1 MRYKVIL
8 SYDGS
13 SFRGW
18 QIQPHD
24 ISVQGCLQNAL
35 TTLLGEETTVTGA
48 GRTDTGVHAVGYCA
62 HFDSQRDLDATD
74 FRYKLNAILPSS
86 VVVHEITT
94 IGEDFHARFGATS
107 RSYVYFLHRTK
118 DPFIQNRSYRC
129 GYPLD
134 VDAMNRAAAMILG
147 THDFSCFEKT
157 GGNNKTSVCTITK
170 AEWVTYTPDHVRM
183 LGFPAQE
190 GDYLAFHI
198 TADRF
203 LRNMVRAITGTL
215 VDIGRGRRPVEWMQE
230 VLESGDRCAAG
241 ESVPGHALFLVDVKY

>member
-8 SYDGS
+8 SYDGKP
-13 SFRGW
+13 FRGW
-18 QIQPHD
+18 QVQPQD

-35 TTLLGEETTVTGA
+35 STLLGEEITVTGA

-62 HFDSQRDLDATD
+62 HFDSQRDLDAED
-74 FRYKLNAILPSS
+74 FRYKLNAILPAS
-86 VVVHEITT
+86 VSVHEVSTV
-94 IGEDFHARFGATS
+94 GEDFHARFGAVS

-118 DPFIQNRSYRC
+118 DPFIAARSFRC

-134 VDAMNRAAAMILG
+134 LKAMNEAAKYLLG

-157 GGNNKTSVCTITK
+157 GGNNKTSICTITR
-170 AEWVTYTPDHVRM
+170 AEWIPYTPDHVSM
-183 LGFPAQE
+183 LGYPASE
-190 GDYLAFHI
+190 GDYIAFHI

-215 VDIGRGRRPVEWMQE
+215 VDIGRGRHEPEWILE
-230 VLESGDRCAAG
+230 VLQSGDRCSAG